1 MVIFDFDQTL
11 VDTSSL
17 ASLRTARRWSEVN
30 MRARSLSPYPD
41 PGIAEL
47 LGDLAAWNQS
57 LAIVTSSPSMVA
69 EGFVSRYD
77 WPIDTVVGYHQV
89 SRRKPHPE
97 GLLVA
102 LQRGE
107 ADAATS
113 FHVGDRP
120 EDTEASHRAGLVAI
134 GAGWGS
140 EDVAGLRQSNPDHLF
155 MSIAKVHLF
164 FEELHELDG
173 SNT

>member
-17 ASLRTARRWSEVN
+17 ASLRTARRWPEVN
-30 MRARSLSPYPD
+30 MRARSLSPYP
-41 PGIAEL
+41 GIAEL
-47 LGDLAAWNQS
+47 LSDLAAWKQR
-57 LAIVTSSPSMVA
+57 LAIVTSSPSMIA

-107 ADAATS
+107 ADMATS
-113 FHVGDRP
+113 LHVGDRP
-120 EDTEASHRAGLVAI
+120 EDTEASHRAGLLAI

-140 EDVAGLRQSNPDHLF
+140 EDVAALRESHPDHLF
-155 MSIAKVHLF
+155 MSVAKLHLF
-164 FEELHELDG
+164 FQALYEIDG
-173 SNT
+173 SDA